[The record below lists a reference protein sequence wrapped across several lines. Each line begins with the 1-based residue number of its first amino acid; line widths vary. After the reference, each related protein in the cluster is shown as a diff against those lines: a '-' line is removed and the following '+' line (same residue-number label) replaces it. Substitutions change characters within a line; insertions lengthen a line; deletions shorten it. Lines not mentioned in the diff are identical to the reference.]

1 MGNQASTARGTLL
14 LWVFVLSGFSGLV
27 YQSIWTQYLGLFLG
41 HSSYAQSLVLIL
53 FMGGMAL
60 GAWWASRWSEKLA
73 RPLLAYAVIELV
85 IGLLG
90 LTFDR
95 IYISGTTIAY
105 GQLFPALGNAEAV
118 SVVRWLMSILLVF
131 PACILLG
138 ATFPLMS
145 AGFLRL
151 YPVASGRVL
160 AGLYFSNSI
169 GAAAGALA
177 AAYLLLP
184 GVGLPGTVMTAG
196 LINILVA
203 IFVYPL
209 SKHESPAVRLESSEE
224 AGAGLRF
231 ILLVAATTGA
241 TSFIYEIVWIRML
254 SLAVGTTLHAFE
266 LMLAAF
272 ISGIAFGGLWL
283 RNRADKLRS
292 PLLAAGWVQIMM
304 GIAALLS
311 LFIYAN
317 AFEWVGWLMRVLT
330 RTAEGYATYNIAT
343 AIIALL
349 VMFPAAFFAGMTL
362 PLLTLVLLRNG
373 GGERAIGRTYAAN
386 TLGAIVG
393 VLLAVHVLMP
403 MLGVK
408 WSLWLAAAV
417 DLLLGLVLLAKVGAI
432 DVLRPTRWRLPGA
445 IAGSLACLIL
455 AVFVSFDPLV
465 LASSVYRTGATSL
478 GRDSEIHYYRDGKT
492 ASVVVYES
500 GRPGNRSFS
509 IATNGKVDAGLS
521 KMADALPRSDEY
533 TMTLLP
539 ALPLAIKQDV
549 SDIGVIGFGSGMT
562 THTLLGSP
570 RVKTVDTV
578 EIEPAMVEGARVFK
592 DRVYRA
598 FDDPR
603 SNVIIDDAKAYFS
616 SSRKRYDVIIS
627 EPSNPWMGGTASL
640 FTEQF
645 YDFVPRHLKDDGIFV
660 QWLQLYEIDMPL
672 VASVLHALL
681 PRFKDVNAY
690 LSNDG
695 DLILIASPKGKVPR
709 VANYLAG
716 DSELAPELRR
726 IGVESMRDIEDGFSL
741 DMAGLR
747 ALVSLYDVPANS
759 DFYPYLQLNA
769 PASRFV
775 RSRVTLFGD
784 VATAPWPLSSTLGG
798 YELRANGYE
807 LPATA
812 REISIDKKLRAAWE
826 LRLAMVSGQPV
837 VGSFSQKSDVIQLD
851 ALRGLAEAC
860 LLDQAPAQTSEMI
873 FSLAM
878 ETVAYL
884 RPEDLEG
891 FWINPNWLKCKPE
904 HPLVAG
910 SLDLVAATSR
920 GDHLEVIRIG
930 QELFDG
936 ENSGAILANANS
948 SYYVRGAMQFSALAA
963 GRADMAKHLSNRYD
977 DQLKPEVRRLEV
989 LRLLNVISGAEV
1001 DGAN

>member
-1 MGNQASTARGTLL
+1 MGNQLTTARGTLL

-95 IYISGTTIAY
+95 IYVSGTAFAY
-105 GQLFPALGNAEAV
+105 EQVFPALGNAEAV
-118 SVVRWLMSILLVF
+118 SVVRWVMSILLVL

-151 YPVASGRVL
+151 YPAAGGRVL

-203 IFVYPL
+203 IFIYPL
-209 SKHESPAVRLESSEE
+209 SKHESPAVRLESIEGG
-224 AGAGLRF
+224 GAGLRF
-231 ILLVAATTGA
+231 ILLIAAATGA

-283 RNRADKLRS
+283 RKRADRLRS
-292 PLLAAGWVQIMM
+292 PLLAVGWVQIMM
-304 GIAALLS
+304 GAAALLS
-311 LFIYAN
+311 LFVYAN

-330 RTAEGYATYNIAT
+330 RTTEGYTTYNIAT

-403 MLGVK
+403 LLGVK
-408 WSLWLAAAV
+408 WALWLAAAV
-417 DLLLGLVLLAKVGAI
+417 DLLLGLVLLVKAGAV
-432 DVLRPTRWRLPGA
+432 DALRAARWRLPGA
-445 IAGSLACLIL
+445 IAGSFACLIL
-455 AVFVSFDPLV
+455 ALFVNFDPLV

-478 GRDSEIHYYRDGKT
+478 GRDSEIHYYKDGKT

-500 GRPGNRSFS
+500 GRPDNRSFS

-521 KMADALPRSDEY
+521 KAADAPPRSDEY

-539 ALPLAIKQDV
+539 ALPLAIKRDV

-562 THTLLGSP
+562 THTLLGSS
-570 RVKTVDTV
+570 RVKKVDTV
-578 EIEPAMVEGARVFK
+578 EIEPAMIEGARIFK
-592 DRVYRA
+592 GRVHRA

-672 VASVLHALL
+672 VASVMRAIL

-695 DLILIASPKGKVPR
+695 DLILVASPHGKVPR
-709 VANYLAG
+709 VADYLVG
-716 DSELAPELRR
+716 DSGLRAELRR
-726 IGVESMRDIEDGFSL
+726 IGIESPRDIEDGFSL
-741 DMAGLR
+741 DMTGLK

-769 PASRFV
+769 PKSRFV
-775 RSRVTLFGD
+775 RSSVSLFGD
-784 VATAPWPLSSTLGG
+784 VATAPWPLSSQLGG
-798 YELRANGYE
+798 YELRAKEEG
-807 LPATA
+807 LPETT
-812 REISIDKKLRAAWE
+812 REIMIDRKLRAARE

-837 VGSFSQKSDVIQLD
+837 VGSFAQKPDVIQMD
-851 ALRGLAEAC
+851 ALRGLAGAC
-860 LLDQAPAQTSEMI
+860 LLDQAPAQTSEMV

-884 RPEDLEG
+884 RPQDLEG
-891 FWINPNWLKCKPE
+891 FWVNPAWLKCKPE
-904 HPLVAG
+904 HPLVVGA
-910 SLDLVAATSR
+910 LDFVSAASR
-920 GDHLEVIRIG
+920 GEHPEVIRLG
-930 QELFDG
+930 QQLLDG
-936 ENSGAILANANS
+936 ENSGAIFNSGTS

-963 GRADMAKHLSNRYD
+963 GRADIAKHLSNRYD
-977 DQLKPEVRRLEV
+977 DQLKPVVRQLEV
-989 LRLLNVISGAEV
+989 LRLLNVISSAEV
-1001 DGAN
+1001 PGAN